1 VKTIYYKLYSELG
14 EAVHAYREDPQ
25 HKTKE
30 RISKSLRSGLP
41 SALFPTS
48 SRLFFAS
55 YLYRVDIEHRVDT
68 GYERSTA
75 PLRTAVLKRRIKR

>member
-48 SRLFFAS
+48 SRLFFSS
-55 YLYRVDIEHRVDT
+55 YLHRVDVE
-68 GYERSTA
+68 YRVEHRSIAKAT
-75 PLRTAVLKRRIKR
+75 LRRRIKR